1 MQYSL
6 IKNDFTLVRNEIS
19 ELKECQTK
27 YVLIVTTIPSII
39 LGISFFSTELI
50 LAALIPLLI
59 VLPIWCI
66 FNDKSKSISRL
77 QAFYRI
83 LETHHTDCTFITNYM
98 GFENA
103 NNEYR
108 EKPRDEKKAEKVL
121 AGFKI
126 WNSLDFVIKLKF
138 FLNII
143 SLNKSSRYQT
153 IVFSI
158 FFYSSFFI
166 LGLSYYLFT
175 KYSFQEGNTFNYM
188 FLLIIL
194 FLIAIIAIACYEL
207 LFSLYYGG
215 LSRDDTYN
223 KIKDG
228 WDSQQRK
235 KFVGITAVI
244 TIILS
249 LIAIYYFYF
258 SVFDSVVI
266 KKFVAELIIID
277 IVTILV
283 LVVARYNLKISHG
296 VIDGIYQNNAYKVI
310 WEEIM

>member
-103 NNEYR
+103 NNKYR
-108 EKPRDEKKAEKVL
+108 EKPRDEKKAKKVL
-121 AGFKI
+121 AGFDI
-126 WNSLDFVIKLKF
+126 WNSLGFVEK
-138 FLNII
+138 
-143 SLNKSSRYQT
+143 
-153 IVFSI
+153 
-158 FFYSSFFI
+158 
-166 LGLSYYLFT
+166 
-175 KYSFQEGNTFNYM
+175 
-188 FLLIIL
+188 
-194 FLIAIIAIACYEL
+194 
-207 LFSLYYGG
+207 
-215 LSRDDTYN
+215 
-223 KIKDG
+223 
-228 WDSQQRK
+228 
-235 KFVGITAVI
+235 
-244 TIILS
+244 
-249 LIAIYYFYF
+249 
-258 SVFDSVVI
+258 
-266 KKFVAELIIID
+266 
-277 IVTILV
+277 
-283 LVVARYNLKISHG
+283 
-296 VIDGIYQNNAYKVI
+296 
-310 WEEIM
+310 